1 MTVVTTA
8 DTSQLYALAARHG
21 LKLHGPL
28 TVNELGLDY
37 RIVIAT
43 VDDGRRW
50 VLRIPR
56 RAEVSAKVEP
66 EARVLAMLKNR
77 LPFAVPDWRVANAE
91 LVAYPMLEDSTA
103 MVIQPGSSTPDW
115 VVPQDSEV
123 FAESFATALAALHA
137 VPISAAVDAGMLIR
151 TPTQAR
157 QKVADDVDRV
167 RREFVVN
174 DKRLHRWQRWLDD
187 DSSWPDFSVVV
198 HGDLYVGHV
207 LIDNT
212 ERVSGM
218 IDWSEARV
226 DDPAIDMAAH
236 LMVFGEE
243 GLAKLLLT
251 YEAAGGRVWPRLAH
265 HIAELARGGVLVAQD
280 GQFVLHDGVIEDDDA
295 VVRFH
300 KFVPFVRCG
309 GGRRFGRRRQP
320 EYVRKRRRAPGVP
333 FADSIDDSGSGC
345 ADGDYRRGFGR
356 RPGPSGL
363 RDSRQRR
370 KRCGGDGSAAL

>member
-66 EARVLAMLKNR
+66 EARVLAMLRIACRSRCRTGAWPTPSSLPIPCSKTR
-77 LPFAVPDWRVANAE
+77 LRWSSSWFVHARLGRAAGLGGLRGE
-91 LVAYPMLEDSTA
+91 LRDRARRPA
-103 MVIQPGSSTPDW
+103 CRPHFRRRGC
-115 VVPQDSEV
+115 
-123 FAESFATALAALHA
+123 
-137 VPISAAVDAGMLIR
+137 GMLIR

-243 GLAKLLLT
+243 GLAKLLLH
-251 YEAAGGRVWPRLAH
+251 V
-265 HIAELARGGVLVAQD
+265 
-280 GQFVLHDGVIEDDDA
+280 
-295 VVRFH
+295 
-300 KFVPFVRCG
+300 
-309 GGRRFGRRRQP
+309 
-320 EYVRKRRRAPGVP
+320 
-333 FADSIDDSGSGC
+333 
-345 ADGDYRRGFGR
+345 
-356 RPGPSGL
+356 
-363 RDSRQRR
+363 
-370 KRCGGDGSAAL
+370 

>member
-123 FAESFATALAALHA
+123 FAECFATALAALHA

-265 HIAELARGGVLVAQD
+265 HIAERLAFG
-280 GQFVLHDGVIEDDDA
+280 A
-295 VVRFH
+295 VT
-300 KFVPFVRCG
+300 
-309 GGRRFGRRRQP
+309 
-320 EYVRKRRRAPGVP
+320 YAL
-333 FADSIDDSGSGC
+333 FALDSGNEE
-345 ADGDYRRGFGR
+345 Y
-356 RPGPSGL
+356 L
-363 RDSRQRR
+363 
-370 KRCGGDGSAAL
+370 AAAKAQLAAAE

>member
-1 MTVVTTA
+1 MTVVTPA

-50 VLRIPR
+50 
-56 RAEVSAKVEP
+56 
-66 EARVLAMLKNR
+66 VLAMLKNR

-265 HIAELARGGVLVAQD
+265 HIAERLAFG
-280 GQFVLHDGVIEDDDA
+280 A
-295 VVRFH
+295 VT
-300 KFVPFVRCG
+300 
-309 GGRRFGRRRQP
+309 
-320 EYVRKRRRAPGVP
+320 YAL
-333 FADSIDDSGSGC
+333 FALDSGNEE
-345 ADGDYRRGFGR
+345 Y
-356 RPGPSGL
+356 L
-363 RDSRQRR
+363 
-370 KRCGGDGSAAL
+370 AAAKAQLAAAE

>member
-1 MTVVTTA
+1 M
-8 DTSQLYALAARHG
+8 
-21 LKLHGPL
+21 
-28 TVNELGLDY
+28 
-37 RIVIAT
+37 
-43 VDDGRRW
+43 
-50 VLRIPR
+50 
-56 RAEVSAKVEP
+56 
-66 EARVLAMLKNR
+66 LAMLKNR

-218 IDWSEARV
+218 IDWAR
-226 DDPAIDMAAH
+226 PA
-236 LMVFGEE
+236 LMT
-243 GLAKLLLT
+243 LPST
-251 YEAAGGRVWPRLAH
+251 WPRTLWSLVKRGSRSSSSRMKRPVAGCGRGSPTTSRSALRSGRSPTHSSPSTPGNEEYLAAAKAQLAA
-265 HIAELARGGVLVAQD
+265 AE
-280 GQFVLHDGVIEDDDA
+280 
-295 VVRFH
+295 
-300 KFVPFVRCG
+300 
-309 GGRRFGRRRQP
+309 
-320 EYVRKRRRAPGVP
+320 
-333 FADSIDDSGSGC
+333 
-345 ADGDYRRGFGR
+345 
-356 RPGPSGL
+356 
-363 RDSRQRR
+363 
-370 KRCGGDGSAAL
+370 

>member
-50 VLRIPR
+50 VL
-56 RAEVSAKVEP
+56 
-66 EARVLAMLKNR
+66 AMLKSR

-265 HIAELARGGVLVAQD
+265 HIAERLAFG
-280 GQFVLHDGVIEDDDA
+280 A
-295 VVRFH
+295 VT
-300 KFVPFVRCG
+300 
-309 GGRRFGRRRQP
+309 
-320 EYVRKRRRAPGVP
+320 YAL
-333 FADSIDDSGSGC
+333 FALDSGNEE
-345 ADGDYRRGFGR
+345 Y
-356 RPGPSGL
+356 L
-363 RDSRQRR
+363 
-370 KRCGGDGSAAL
+370 AAAKAQLAAAE

>member
-91 LVAYPMLEDSTA
+91 LVAYP
-103 MVIQPGSSTPDW
+103 
-115 VVPQDSEV
+115 EV

-265 HIAELARGGVLVAQD
+265 HIAERLAFG
-280 GQFVLHDGVIEDDDA
+280 A
-295 VVRFH
+295 VT
-300 KFVPFVRCG
+300 
-309 GGRRFGRRRQP
+309 
-320 EYVRKRRRAPGVP
+320 YAL
-333 FADSIDDSGSGC
+333 FALDSGNEE
-345 ADGDYRRGFGR
+345 Y
-356 RPGPSGL
+356 L
-363 RDSRQRR
+363 
-370 KRCGGDGSAAL
+370 AAAKAQLAAAE

>member
-50 VLRIPR
+50 
-56 RAEVSAKVEP
+56 
-66 EARVLAMLKNR
+66 VLAMLKNR

-123 FAESFATALAALHA
+123 FAESFATALATLHA

-265 HIAELARGGVLVAQD
+265 HIAERLAFG
-280 GQFVLHDGVIEDDDA
+280 A
-295 VVRFH
+295 VT
-300 KFVPFVRCG
+300 
-309 GGRRFGRRRQP
+309 
-320 EYVRKRRRAPGVP
+320 YAL
-333 FADSIDDSGSGC
+333 FALDSGNEE
-345 ADGDYRRGFGR
+345 Y
-356 RPGPSGL
+356 L
-363 RDSRQRR
+363 
-370 KRCGGDGSAAL
+370 AAAKAQLAAAE

>member
-1 MTVVTTA
+1 M
-8 DTSQLYALAARHG
+8 
-21 LKLHGPL
+21 
-28 TVNELGLDY
+28 
-37 RIVIAT
+37 
-43 VDDGRRW
+43 
-50 VLRIPR
+50 LRIPR

-66 EARVLAMLKNR
+66 EARVLQCSRIACRSRCRTGAWPTPSSLPIPCSKTR
-77 LPFAVPDWRVANAE
+77 LRW
-91 LVAYPMLEDSTA
+91 SS
-103 MVIQPGSSTPDW
+103 QPGSSTPDW

-123 FAESFATALAALHA
+123 FAESFATALAAPACRPHFRRR
-137 VPISAAVDAGMLIR
+137 DAGMLIR

-265 HIAELARGGVLVAQD
+265 HIAERLAFG
-280 GQFVLHDGVIEDDDA
+280 A
-295 VVRFH
+295 VT
-300 KFVPFVRCG
+300 
-309 GGRRFGRRRQP
+309 
-320 EYVRKRRRAPGVP
+320 YAL
-333 FADSIDDSGSGC
+333 FALDSGNEE
-345 ADGDYRRGFGR
+345 Y
-356 RPGPSGL
+356 L
-363 RDSRQRR
+363 
-370 KRCGGDGSAAL
+370 AAAKAQLAAAE

>member
-1 MTVVTTA
+1 MGR
-8 DTSQLYALAARHG
+8 AAG
-21 LKLHGPL
+21 LGGLRG
-28 TVNELGLDY
+28 ELRD
-37 RIVIAT
+37 RA
-43 VDDGRRW
+43 RRPAC
-50 VLRIPR
+50 RPHFR
-56 RAEVSAKVEP
+56 R
-66 EARVLAMLKNR
+66 R
-77 LPFAVPDWRVANAE
+77 
-91 LVAYPMLEDSTA
+91 
-103 MVIQPGSSTPDW
+103 GC
-115 VVPQDSEV
+115 
-123 FAESFATALAALHA
+123 
-137 VPISAAVDAGMLIR
+137 GMLIR

-251 YEAAGGRVWPRLAH
+251 YEAAGGRVWPRLATTSRS
-265 HIAELARGGVLVAQD
+265 ALRSGGHLRT
-280 GQFVLHDGVIEDDDA
+280 L
-295 VVRFH
+295 
-300 KFVPFVRCG
+300 
-309 GGRRFGRRRQP
+309 
-320 EYVRKRRRAPGVP
+320 
-333 FADSIDDSGSGC
+333 
-345 ADGDYRRGFGR
+345 
-356 RPGPSGL
+356 RPRLG
-363 RDSRQRR
+363 
-370 KRCGGDGSAAL
+370 

>member
-1 MTVVTTA
+1 MGAAHPAPSRGKREGRTRGAGAGNAQESPAVRGA
-8 DTSQLYALAARHG
+8 GLARG
-21 LKLHGPL
+21 Q
-28 TVNELGLDY
+28 
-37 RIVIAT
+37 
-43 VDDGRRW
+43 
-50 VLRIPR
+50 R
-56 RAEVSAKVEP
+56 RARCLSH
-66 EARVLAMLKNR
+66 ARR
-77 LPFAVPDWRVANAE
+77 LDCDGHPAWFVHARLGRAAGLGGLRGE
-91 LVAYPMLEDSTA
+91 LRDRARRPA
-103 MVIQPGSSTPDW
+103 CRPHFRRRGC
-115 VVPQDSEV
+115 
-123 FAESFATALAALHA
+123 
-137 VPISAAVDAGMLIR
+137 GMLIR

-265 HIAELARGGVLVAQD
+265 HIAERLAFG
-280 GQFVLHDGVIEDDDA
+280 A
-295 VVRFH
+295 VT
-300 KFVPFVRCG
+300 
-309 GGRRFGRRRQP
+309 
-320 EYVRKRRRAPGVP
+320 YAL
-333 FADSIDDSGSGC
+333 FALDSGNEE
-345 ADGDYRRGFGR
+345 Y
-356 RPGPSGL
+356 L
-363 RDSRQRR
+363 
-370 KRCGGDGSAAL
+370 AAAKAQLAAAEAAE

>member
-50 VLRIPR
+50 VL
-56 RAEVSAKVEP
+56 
-66 EARVLAMLKNR
+66 AMLKNR
-77 LPFAVPDWRVANAE
+77 LPFAVPDWRVANAA

-265 HIAELARGGVLVAQD
+265 HIAERLAFG
-280 GQFVLHDGVIEDDDA
+280 A
-295 VVRFH
+295 VT
-300 KFVPFVRCG
+300 
-309 GGRRFGRRRQP
+309 
-320 EYVRKRRRAPGVP
+320 YAL
-333 FADSIDDSGSGC
+333 FALDSGNEE
-345 ADGDYRRGFGR
+345 Y
-356 RPGPSGL
+356 L
-363 RDSRQRR
+363 
-370 KRCGGDGSAAL
+370 AAAKAQLAAAE

>member
-1 MTVVTTA
+1 M
-8 DTSQLYALAARHG
+8 
-21 LKLHGPL
+21 
-28 TVNELGLDY
+28 
-37 RIVIAT
+37 
-43 VDDGRRW
+43 
-50 VLRIPR
+50 LRIP
-56 RAEVSAKVEP
+56 APSEVSAKVEP

-91 LVAYPMLEDSTA
+91 LVAYPCSKTRLRW
-103 MVIQPGSSTPDW
+103 SSSLVRPRPTGRAA
-115 VVPQDSEV
+115 DSEV

-265 HIAELARGGVLVAQD
+265 HIAERLAFG
-280 GQFVLHDGVIEDDDA
+280 A
-295 VVRFH
+295 VT
-300 KFVPFVRCG
+300 
-309 GGRRFGRRRQP
+309 
-320 EYVRKRRRAPGVP
+320 YAL
-333 FADSIDDSGSGC
+333 FALDSGNEE
-345 ADGDYRRGFGR
+345 Y
-356 RPGPSGL
+356 L
-363 RDSRQRR
+363 
-370 KRCGGDGSAAL
+370 AAAKAQLAAAE

>member
-77 LPFAVPDWRVANAE
+77 LPFAVPDWRVQRRARCLSHARR
-91 LVAYPMLEDSTA
+91 LDCDGHPAWFVHARL
-103 MVIQPGSSTPDW
+103 

-187 DSSWPDFSVVV
+187 DSSCTDFSVVV

-251 YEAAGGRVWPRLAH
+251 YEAVVGCVPRLAH
-265 HIAELARGGVLVAQD
+265 HIAERLAFG
-280 GQFVLHDGVIEDDDA
+280 A
-295 VVRFH
+295 VT
-300 KFVPFVRCG
+300 
-309 GGRRFGRRRQP
+309 
-320 EYVRKRRRAPGVP
+320 YAL
-333 FADSIDDSGSGC
+333 FALDSGNEE
-345 ADGDYRRGFGR
+345 Y
-356 RPGPSGL
+356 L
-363 RDSRQRR
+363 
-370 KRCGGDGSAAL
+370 AAAKAQLAAAE

>member
-8 DTSQLYALAARHG
+8 DTFQLYALAARHG

-123 FAESFATALAALHA
+123 LRGELRDRARRPACRPHFRRRGCGDAHPYT
-137 VPISAAVDAGMLIR
+137 DAG
-151 TPTQAR
+151 P
-157 QKVADDVDRV
+157 
-167 RREFVVN
+167 
-174 DKRLHRWQRWLDD
+174 
-187 DSSWPDFSVVV
+187 
-198 HGDLYVGHV
+198 
-207 LIDNT
+207 
-212 ERVSGM
+212 
-218 IDWSEARV
+218 SE
-226 DDPAIDMAAH
+226 
-236 LMVFGEE
+236 
-243 GLAKLLLT
+243 
-251 YEAAGGRVWPRLAH
+251 
-265 HIAELARGGVLVAQD
+265 
-280 GQFVLHDGVIEDDDA
+280 
-295 VVRFH
+295 
-300 KFVPFVRCG
+300 
-309 GGRRFGRRRQP
+309 GGRRR
-320 EYVRKRRRAPGVP
+320 
-333 FADSIDDSGSGC
+333 
-345 ADGDYRRGFGR
+345 
-356 RPGPSGL
+356 
-363 RDSRQRR
+363 
-370 KRCGGDGSAAL
+370 

>member
-103 MVIQPGSSTPDW
+103 MVIQHWFVHARLGR
-115 VVPQDSEV
+115 
-123 FAESFATALAALHA
+123 AAGLGGLRGELRDRARRPACRPHFRRRGC
-137 VPISAAVDAGMLIR
+137 GMLIR

-265 HIAELARGGVLVAQD
+265 HIAERLAFG
-280 GQFVLHDGVIEDDDA
+280 A
-295 VVRFH
+295 VT
-300 KFVPFVRCG
+300 
-309 GGRRFGRRRQP
+309 
-320 EYVRKRRRAPGVP
+320 YAL
-333 FADSIDDSGSGC
+333 FALDSGNEE
-345 ADGDYRRGFGR
+345 Y
-356 RPGPSGL
+356 L
-363 RDSRQRR
+363 
-370 KRCGGDGSAAL
+370 AAAKAQLAAAE

>member
-212 ERVSGM
+212 ERVSG
-218 IDWSEARV
+218 IDWEAR
-226 DDPAIDMAAH
+226 PA
-236 LMVFGEE
+236 LMTLPSTWPRTLWSLVKRP
-243 GLAKLLLT
+243 AKLLLT
-251 YEAAGGRVWPRLAH
+251 MKRPVAGCGRGSPTTSRSALRSGRSPTPLRPRL
-265 HIAELARGGVLVAQD
+265 G
-280 GQFVLHDGVIEDDDA
+280 
-295 VVRFH
+295 
-300 KFVPFVRCG
+300 
-309 GGRRFGRRRQP
+309 
-320 EYVRKRRRAPGVP
+320 
-333 FADSIDDSGSGC
+333 
-345 ADGDYRRGFGR
+345 
-356 RPGPSGL
+356 
-363 RDSRQRR
+363 
-370 KRCGGDGSAAL
+370 

>member
-265 HIAELARGGVLVAQD
+265 HIAERLRSGRSPTHSSPSTRVTKSTSLRRRRSSQRNERTSIARSTTLFAATFLFRIGNAVAALALPWFVLSHTKERPGRAPRPLAASSRPSSARGLVVAS
-280 GQFVLHDGVIEDDDA
+280 
-295 VVRFH
+295 
-300 KFVPFVRCG
+300 
-309 GGRRFGRRRQP
+309 
-320 EYVRKRRRAPGVP
+320 
-333 FADSIDDSGSGC
+333 SIGSG
-345 ADGDYRRGFGR
+345 A
-356 RPGPSGL
+356 RPSH
-363 RDSRQRR
+363 
-370 KRCGGDGSAAL
+370 

>member
-198 HGDLYVGHV
+198 
-207 LIDNT
+207 
-212 ERVSGM
+212 
-218 IDWSEARV
+218 
-226 DDPAIDMAAH
+226 PAYGRALA
-236 LMVFGEE
+236 LLKRE
-243 GLAKLLLT
+243 GRCPSDVEHRQIK
-251 YEAAGGRVWPRLAH
+251 YRNN
-265 HIAELARGGVLVAQD
+265 
-280 GQFVLHDGVIEDDDA
+280 VIECDHGKLKRIINA
-295 VVRFH
+295 TLGFKSMKTAYATIKGIEVMRAL
-300 KFVPFVRCG
+300 
-309 GGRRFGRRRQP
+309 
-320 EYVRKRRRAPGVP
+320 RKGQASA
-333 FADSIDDSGSGC
+333 FYY
-345 ADGDYRRGFGR
+345 GDPLGEMR
-356 RPGPSGL
+356 L
-363 RDSRQRR
+363 VSRVFEM
-370 KRCGGDGSAAL
+370 

>member
-1 MTVVTTA
+1 M
-8 DTSQLYALAARHG
+8 
-21 LKLHGPL
+21 
-28 TVNELGLDY
+28 
-37 RIVIAT
+37 
-43 VDDGRRW
+43 
-50 VLRIPR
+50 LRIPR

-66 EARVLAMLKNR
+66 EARVLAMLKESPAVRSAGLAHYCPPSSLPIPCSKTR
-77 LPFAVPDWRVANAE
+77 LRWSSS
-91 LVAYPMLEDSTA
+91 LVRPRPT
-103 MVIQPGSSTPDW
+103 GSCRRTP
-115 VVPQDSEV
+115 EV

-236 LMVFGEE
+236 LMVFGE
-243 GLAKLLLT
+243 GAHDST
-251 YEAAGGRVWPRLAH
+251 PHIMQAASGRVWPQLAAH
-265 HIAELARGGVLVAQD
+265 RGAPCVRGGHLRT
-280 GQFVLHDGVIEDDDA
+280 L
-295 VVRFH
+295 
-300 KFVPFVRCG
+300 
-309 GGRRFGRRRQP
+309 
-320 EYVRKRRRAPGVP
+320 
-333 FADSIDDSGSGC
+333 
-345 ADGDYRRGFGR
+345 
-356 RPGPSGL
+356 RPRLG
-363 RDSRQRR
+363 
-370 KRCGGDGSAAL
+370 

>member
-123 FAESFATALAALHA
+123 FAESCDRARRPACRPHFRRRGC
-137 VPISAAVDAGMLIR
+137 GMLIR

-212 ERVSGM
+212 ERVSG
-218 IDWSEARV
+218 
-226 DDPAIDMAAH
+226 
-236 LMVFGEE
+236 
-243 GLAKLLLT
+243 
-251 YEAAGGRVWPRLAH
+251 
-265 HIAELARGGVLVAQD
+265 
-280 GQFVLHDGVIEDDDA
+280 
-295 VVRFH
+295 
-300 KFVPFVRCG
+300 
-309 GGRRFGRRRQP
+309 
-320 EYVRKRRRAPGVP
+320 
-333 FADSIDDSGSGC
+333 
-345 ADGDYRRGFGR
+345 
-356 RPGPSGL
+356 
-363 RDSRQRR
+363 
-370 KRCGGDGSAAL
+370 

>member
-251 YEAAGGRVWPRLAH
+251 YEAAVAGCGRGSPTTSRSAL
-265 HIAELARGGVLVAQD
+265 RS
-280 GQFVLHDGVIEDDDA
+280 
-295 VVRFH
+295 
-300 KFVPFVRCG
+300 
-309 GGRRFGRRRQP
+309 GRSPTHSSPSTRVTKSTSLRRRRSSPQRN
-320 EYVRKRRRAPGVP
+320 ERT
-333 FADSIDDSGSGC
+333 SI
-345 ADGDYRRGFGR
+345 
-356 RPGPSGL
+356 
-363 RDSRQRR
+363 
-370 KRCGGDGSAAL
+370 